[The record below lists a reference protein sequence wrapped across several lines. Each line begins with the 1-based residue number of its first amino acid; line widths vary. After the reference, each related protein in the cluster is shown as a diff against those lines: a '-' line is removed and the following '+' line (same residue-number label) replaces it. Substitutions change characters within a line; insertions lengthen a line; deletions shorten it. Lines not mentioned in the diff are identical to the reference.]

1 MEQDM
6 PLASYHL
13 GERER
18 TYEVPILHQALCSP
32 LYSLNLPQPCKGDE
46 EIESEC
52 LPGGTHCW
60 DLNLRSVCMAYMDT
74 YCHPFSI
81 GLPALLPPKSVGS
94 SCLQQLIPSEGPV
107 SFRVAV
113 MLFTAVTPANG

>member
-1 MEQDM
+1 MEQDV

-32 LYSLNLPQPCKGDE
+32 IYE

-60 DLNLRSVCMAYMDT
+60 DLNLRPVCMAYMDT

-107 SFRVAV
+107 SFRVTV